1 MRQRS
6 DAATCSANQWLC
18 HRAALPPSACDHETA
33 MESFTDLDAPTER
46 RLLVAFTDVTGF
58 VKEFQNRTDREM
70 FDLMSQFYE
79 LIGNEVQASK
89 GKVVKFIGD
98 AALLV
103 YPEEHAER
111 AVEALQQL
119 RATADNW
126 LKAHGMRGELR
137 VRAHIGS
144 VICGP
149 LGAAGEK
156 RFDVL
161 GDTVNVTARLH
172 SDGLTLSPELQRHLQ
187 S

>member
-1 MRQRS
+1 M
-6 DAATCSANQWLC
+6 CSANQWLD
-18 HRAALPPSACDHETA
+18 HRAALPPSACNNETA
-33 MESFTDLDAPTER
+33 MNSFADLDAPTER
-46 RLLVAFTDVTGF
+46 TLVVVFTDVTGF
-58 VKEFQNRTDREM
+58 VKEFQNRTNREM

-79 LIGNEVQASK
+79 LIGNEVEASR

-119 RATADNW
+119 KATADKW
-126 LKAHGMRGELR
+126 LKAHGLRGEFR
-137 VRAHIGS
+137 IRAHMGP
-144 VICGP
+144 VVCGL
-149 LGAAGEK
+149 LGTAGEK

-172 SDGLTLSPELQRHLQ
+172 SEGLTLSPELQRHLQ